1 MKKGIALLLAL
12 VTALALTACGQT
24 KPNDD
29 AAVDAPDQQTEP
41 DAGYTAGSGE
51 IVQVD
56 GFREIDIQ
64 WVAGK
69 VVVERYDGKVTE
81 LSETQMDGSPVSLKM
96 EWRLNEDA
104 GKLEI
109 RSQPVQAN
117 TDEEKLLTVRLP
129 KDAVLYELDI
139 GTVSADVDVQASFAQ
154 LTELEITTV
163 SGSVTA
169 ADVTADE
176 VSLSSTSGALSG
188 VYQAR
193 ELDVD
198 TVSGD
203 MTLTLPNV
211 PQELDAETT
220 SGNVALTLTA
230 QPTVPVALRF
240 QTVSGV
246 FQSDIESTAN
256 AANVWEFQTVS
267 GNVSVSAAA

>member
-1 MKKGIALLLAL
+1 MKKGTVLLLVL
-12 VTALALTACGQT
+12 LLTLALTACGQT
-24 KPNDD
+24 RQDD
-29 AAVDAPDQQTEP
+29 GIAANTPDQQVEP
-41 DAGYTAGSGE
+41 DAGYTAGGGE

-64 WVAGK
+64 WIAGR

-81 LSETQMDGSPVSLKM
+81 LSETKLDGSPVSLKM
-96 EWRLNEDA
+96 EWRLNEDT

-129 KDAVLYELDI
+129 RDTVLYELDI
-139 GTVSADVDVQASFAQ
+139 NTVSADVDVQASFTQ

-176 VSLSSTSGALSG
+176 VSLASTSGELAG
-188 VYQAR
+188 VYQAQR
-193 ELDVD
+193 LDVD
-198 TVSGD
+198 TVSGKV
-203 MTLTLPNV
+203 TLTLPNV
-211 PQELDAETT
+211 PQELEAETT
-220 SGNVALTLTA
+220 SGDVTLTLSA
-230 QPTVPVALRF
+230 QPAAPVALRF
-240 QTVSGV
+240 QTVSGS
-246 FQSDIESTAN
+246 FRSDIDSADN

-267 GNVSVSAAA
+267 GSVTVSAAA

>member
-1 MKKGIALLLAL
+1 MKKGTALLLAL
-12 VTALALTACGQT
+12 MMALALTACGQT

-29 AAVDAPDQQTEP
+29 AAVDVPDQQTEP

-64 WVAGK
+64 WIAGK
-69 VVVERYDGKVTE
+69 VVVERYDGKATE

-96 EWRLNEDA
+96 EWRLNEDT

-117 TDEEKLLTVRLP
+117 TDEAKLLTVRLP
-129 KDAVLYELDI
+129 RDTVLYELDI
-139 GTVSADVDVQASFAQ
+139 NTVSADVDVQASFTQ

-163 SGSVTA
+163 SGTVTA
-169 ADVTADE
+169 ADVTADG
-176 VSLSSTSGALSG
+176 VSLSSTSGELAG

-198 TVSGD
+198 TVSGNV
-203 MTLTLPNV
+203 TLTLPDV

-220 SGNVALTLTA
+220 SGSVALTLSA
-230 QPTVPVALRF
+230 QPIAPVALHF
-240 QTVSGV
+240 QTVSGI

-267 GNVSVSAAA
+267 GSVTVSAAA